1 MVLKFQL
8 IIWQDSDQWA
18 CSQRRSHSLDVAYQA
33 GGGEDLIDYLV
44 PHRGLGDLLQVADV
58 HAPSQ
63 TEVVISICLLDEPTI
78 ELEQSIEVPQV
89 DGTLI
94 RAGCCPAC
102 LFSQNALH
110 RLAEFQQGSDI
121 QAREQTIVED
131 LALQY
136 APVVVLGQLL
146 QVDLVEPIQEGFGQR
161 LAATNR

>member
-18 CSQRRSHSLDVAYQA
+18 CSQRRSHSLDVADQA

-63 TEVVISICLLDEPTI
+63 TEVVISTCLLDEPTI

-110 RLAEFQQGSDI
+110 CLAEFQQGSDI